1 MKFESSENLDMAKDS
16 TETSKNNE
24 DKPGNNYDQEV
35 SENEIENLQK
45 EIEEKI
51 EIKAE
56 ELEIPKERLIEL
68 AGLDL
73 ESLEAEKLKELNL
86 RQGELDFIRSDIDA
100 AINEFQKSDKPNTVL
115 KDAPSSIDKIR
126 KFTGEHKKA
135 ISVGQLALY
144 LSSYGMP
151 VLNALADNDAKVEI
165 EGEKISLK
173 DLAENPEL
181 MKKIDQAR
189 SLNSP
194 IDVLKAYSPLENFEH
209 NENEFSFGVAAKIDD
224 DSNVK
229 KFVFFQDIGGNS
241 HESIE
246 KLDNDLKKIGVS
258 LLDSKGEGKSFLLNI
273 NNAKEGCLLDDFL
286 KNKGQIAKI
295 IAQDFNV
302 PESMVEEYIESFI
315 MPDISK
321 ISVVELGDFNVD
333 KDLEIPE
340 DALKLQQKR
349 NEIYEKHNVYSEDWA
364 GKNPENWLKAE
375 EELKQWGEEN
385 GYENIEKAIQEE
397 KENYENLP
405 IVKLENLKAQEKE
418 IAGEK
423 NADKF
428 KDIFLKELN
437 ESGYSI
443 EKLKEIAE
451 KNPEKVI
458 EIISE
463 VIGENVSYSKGEYL
477 NIKYNNFIEELMG
490 DGLLGDLFKIDMFQ
504 DSKHSKG
511 IPYITMESNKGVC
524 HDYGMTLVAVKY
536 LLEQEGVPNLD
547 KYASIWTIS
556 NEQCHLWNGFATV
569 DSEGNVAVSYAE
581 PTWADSPEGEL
592 NAVDEKHYYA
602 SLPEKLDEAHQEALE
617 KIENWNNLVKQEKL
631 KEILMQYNLK
641 QDKRDHMIE
650 GNEKLRE
657 TEKDV
662 EVLQEE
668 RTKNVKESL
677 KKIRERI
684 GKINRK
690 KDS

>member
-1 MKFESSENLDMAKDS
+1 MKFESSESLD
-16 TETSKNNE
+16 TEEKNE
-24 DKPGNNYDQEV
+24 DKPENEYDQEA
-35 SENEIENLQK
+35 SENEIENFQK
-45 EIEEKI
+45 EIEGKI
-51 EIKAE
+51 EEKAG
-56 ELEIPKERLIEL
+56 ELEISKEKLIDL

-86 RQGELDFIRSDIDA
+86 RQGELDFIKSDIDQ

-126 KFTGEHKKA
+126 KFAEEHKKA
-135 ISVGQLALY
+135 IGVGQLALY

-181 MKKIDQAR
+181 MRKVDQVR

-209 NENEFSFGVAAKIDD
+209 NENEFSFSIATKIDD

-286 KNKGQIAKI
+286 KNKEQIAKI

-302 PESMVEEYIESFI
+302 PESMVEKYIESFI

-333 KDLEIPE
+333 KNLKIPK

-349 NEIYEKHNVYSEDWA
+349 NEIYEKYNVYSEDWA

-375 EELKQWGEEN
+375 KELKQWGEEN
-385 GYENIEKAIQEE
+385 GYENIDKAIQEE
-397 KENYENLP
+397 KENYRNLP
-405 IVKLENLKAQEKE
+405 MVKLENLKVQEKK
-418 IAGEK
+418 IAREK

-443 EKLKEIAE
+443 EELKKIAE

-458 EIISE
+458 EIISK

-490 DGLLGDLFKIDMFQ
+490 NGLLGDLFKIDMFQ

-511 IPYITMESNKGVC
+511 IPYVTMESNKGVC
-524 HDYGMTLVAVKY
+524 HDYGMTLVAAKY
-536 LLEQEGVPNLD
+536 ALEQEGVPNLD

-569 DSEGNVAVSYAE
+569 DSEGNAAVSYAE
-581 PTWADSPEGEL
+581 PTWADSSEGEL

-602 SLPEKLDEAHQEALE
+602 SLPEKLDDAHQEVLK
-617 KIENWNNLVKQEKL
+617 KIRDYNDYVAQEKL
-631 KEILMQYNLK
+631 REILMQYDPRLH
-641 QDKRDHMIE
+641 KRDQKIE
-650 GNEKLRE
+650 RIKLRE
-657 TEKDV
+657 TGNK
-662 EVLQEE
+662 
-668 RTKNVKESL
+668 SI
-677 KKIRERI
+677 KK
-684 GKINRK
+684 
-690 KDS
+690 